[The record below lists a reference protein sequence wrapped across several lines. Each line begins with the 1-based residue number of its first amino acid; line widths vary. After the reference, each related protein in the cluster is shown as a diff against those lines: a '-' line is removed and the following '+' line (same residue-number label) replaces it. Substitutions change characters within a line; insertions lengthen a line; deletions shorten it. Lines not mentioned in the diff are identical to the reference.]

1 MKRVI
6 NAMWLSLALA
16 PTAALMS
23 FSKINGKIV
32 NDFRLVNTDGKFVSL
47 RDYADAKGFIIV
59 FTCNHCP
66 FAKLY
71 PSRLNELDAQ
81 YKPLGVP
88 VIAISSTDTIVYE
101 DDAYPEMV
109 KRALKGK
116 YSFPYL
122 FDGTQAVAKDFTAQ
136 KTPHAYVIWKE
147 NVNWVVK
154 YNGAIDDNGA
164 EVGKVKNRYV
174 AKAVDALLQKRIVE
188 TEETKSIGCQI
199 NFRK

>member
-16 PTAALMS
+16 PTAALLS
-23 FSKINGKIV
+23 FSKINGKTV
-32 NDFRLVNTDGKFVSL
+32 SDFRLVNTDGKFVSL

-71 PSRLNELDAQ
+71 PARLNELDVQ

-101 DDAYPEMV
+101 EDAYPEMV
-109 KRALKGK
+109 RRALNGN

-122 FDGTQAVAKDFTAQ
+122 FDGTQVVAKDFTAQ

-147 NVNWVVK
+147 NGNWVVK

-164 EVGKVKNRYV
+164 EPGKVKNRYV
-174 AKAVDALLQKRIVE
+174 ARAVDALLQNRIVE

>member
-6 NAMWLSLALA
+6 NAVWLSLALA
-16 PTAALMS
+16 PTTMFLG
-23 FSKINGKIV
+23 FGKINGRVV

-47 RDYADAKGFIIV
+47 KDYADAKGFIIV

-71 PSRLNELDAQ
+71 PPRLNDLNMR
-81 YKPLGVP
+81 YKPMGVP

-101 DDAYPEMV
+101 EDAYPEMV
-109 KRALKGK
+109 ERALKGK
-116 YSFPYL
+116 YNFPYL
-122 FDGTQAVAKDFTAQ
+122 FDGMQKVAKDFTAQ

-147 NVNWVVK
+147 SGSWVVK

-164 EVGKVKNRYV
+164 EPEKVKNRYV
-174 AKAVDALLQKRIVE
+174 ANAVDALLQGKILE